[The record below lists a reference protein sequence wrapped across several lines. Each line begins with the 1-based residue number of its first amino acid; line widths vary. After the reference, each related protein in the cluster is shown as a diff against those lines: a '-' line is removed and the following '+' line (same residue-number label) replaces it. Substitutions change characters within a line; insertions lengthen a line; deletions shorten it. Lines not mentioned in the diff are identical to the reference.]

1 MNRRA
6 AGTAV
11 ARAAAGP
18 AGASRSG
25 DLAGPGRANQQW
37 LSIQSLSHWQV
48 SIQVQESSDPGMLR
62 AAAGTVLRRLVPA
75 AALSSHGYLKPGR
88 HRRRAAAAAI
98 V

>member
-25 DLAGPGRANQQW
+25 DLAGPGQANQQW

-62 AAAGTVLRRLVPA
+62 AAAGTVLRLVPA